1 MRNVK
6 LVILFLLIQ
15 AIFCCAAF
23 AQWGLVD
30 VVYLKN
36 GGMIKGIIIEQI
48 PNESIKIQT
57 KDGNIFVYRNDE
69 IEKIAKE
76 KEVAEPQKTSRQGSE
91 VIKTTIPQTPRFYV
105 NIGMG
110 IPSSPNDFSDY
121 WKTGLNIGV
130 GIGYPVSK
138 NLDIIAM
145 FNYSRFSFDGE
156 KFITDA
162 GYGGYGFEIDGGTA
176 SFLTLN
182 VDLKVALGSGDTSFR
197 PFIVGGAGLF
207 KMLMKDTTIR
217 LQWQSETVA
226 GYDETKLGISM
237 GAGFDVILNQ
247 QMSLYLVARYTVG
260 FTEDES
266 TTYFPLNMG
275 LNFR

>member
-1 MRNVK
+1 MRNVT
-6 LVILFLLIQ
+6 LVILFLVIQ
-15 AIFCCAAF
+15 AVFCCATF
-23 AQWGLVD
+23 AQQGLVD

-57 KDGNIFVYRNDE
+57 KDGNIFVYKNDE

-76 KEVAEPQKTSRQGSE
+76 QEVAEPQKTGRQGSE
-91 VIKTTIPQTPRFYV
+91 EIKTTMPQTPHFYV

-110 IPSSPNDFSDY
+110 IPSSPNEFSDY
-121 WKTGLNIGV
+121 WKTGLNIGG
-130 GIGYPVSK
+130 GIGYPASK

-145 FNYSRFSFDGE
+145 FNYSSFSFNGE
-156 KFITDA
+156 KFINDA

-182 VDLKVALGSGDTSFR
+182 VDLKVALASGDASVR
-197 PFIVGGAGLF
+197 PFIVGGACLF
-207 KMLMKDTTIR
+207 KMSIKDATVR
-217 LQWQSETVA
+217 LQGQSETVA
-226 GYDETKLGISM
+226 GDDETKLGISI
-237 GAGFDVILNQ
+237 GAGFDVMLNQ
-247 QMSLYLVARYTVG
+247 QMSLYLAARYAVG

-266 TTYFPLNMG
+266 TTYFPLNIG
-275 LNFR
+275 LMFR